1 MANIIERRNKKGEI
15 TSYRIRVSMGYDI
28 NKKQIIKAMTWYPP
42 EGMSKTQIKKEL
54 AIAAAEFEKICMQ
67 GQCVDD
73 RITFKDLA
81 EMWLRSYAEFN
92 LKRTTLQSY
101 KALLPNIYKAIGH
114 ISIGKIQPHHLNE
127 FYAELMGQN
136 VGTNRAVKPL
146 LDFRNY
152 IKVNDGVKRYN
163 KRISQKELS
172 ERADVSLTTLRV
184 LLKGDNINAECAKR
198 ICSVLDLRYQ
208 FAFEEI
214 DRGRI
219 KASTVKRYHALISS
233 ICTFA
238 VYQNIIMVN
247 PCTRVK
253 PPRVCKKEAEYLD
266 EEETNK
272 LLNALQTTAEPFR
285 TAIQLLLFTGMR
297 RGELCGLEWQDVDFD
312 KGILRVCRT
321 LLYTSETGVFED
333 TPKNYSSVR
342 SIRIS
347 EYVVEL
353 LREYKKWQEDQSK
366 RLGTKWIGSTKIFT
380 NEFGAPLHP
389 STTTRWFANFNEK
402 NGLKKI
408 PLHSLRHTS
417 ATLLIMSGVPVNVV
431 SKRLG
436 HNNTSTTMSIYTHV
450 LRSADALAAEALD
463 NVILSKVK
471 DKKNETASD

>member
-1 MANIIERRNKKGEI
+1 MGLSEEIERQLCEPLEKFGVKKLKSFQEKCI
-15 TSYRIRVSMGYDI
+15 QRIMDD
-28 NKKQIIKAMTWYPP
+28 KKDVFCI
-42 EGMSKTQIKKEL
+42 SKTGSGKSLCYQL
-54 AIAAAEFEKICMQ
+54 P
-67 GQCVDD
+67 
-73 RITFKDLA
+73 
-81 EMWLRSYAEFN
+81 
-92 LKRTTLQSY
+92 
-101 KALLPNIYKAIGH
+101 ALLLDGYTVV
-114 ISIGKIQPHHLNE
+114 ISPLTALIDDQIRSLADKDISAAGFYHDSNKNDKEQQEALLNGQG
-127 FYAELMGQN
+127 ELMGQN

-285 TAIQLLLFTGMR
+285 TAVQLLLFTGMR

-312 KGILRVCRT
+312 NGILRVCRT

-353 LREYKKWQEDQSK
+353 LRQYKKWQEEQSK

-389 STTTRWFANFNEK
+389 STMTRWFANFNEK

-436 HNNTSTTMSIYTHV
+436 HNDTSTTMSIYTHV

-463 NVILSKVK
+463 NVILFKVK